1 MLALNL
7 KNISF
12 KLKHISNAIWE
23 TLSMS
28 KFVVEVDLIL
38 AELLHIIVT
47 IDLHYNM
54 HTFTTFTLIL
64 NTLKFTI
71 H

>member
-12 KLKHISNAIWE
+12 KFKYISNAIWE

-38 AELLHIIVT
+38 AELLHITIT

-54 HTFTTFTLIL
+54 HTFITFTLIL